1 MPNKTYAI
9 RYLPLFYDDL
19 EINALYIAEE
29 LNNPQAA
36 IELMNA
42 VKAAIAERQ
51 PYAESFEK
59 YYSEK
64 DRELPY
70 YRIYVGNYIVWYVV
84 IDDLNDQGI
93 MEVRRFTNKSQDQTK
108 LI

>member
-42 VKAAIAERQ
+42 VKAAIDLI
-51 PYAESFEK
+51 S
-59 YYSEK
+59 K
-64 DRELPY
+64 DRVPTDGTLSLLS
-70 YRIYVGNYIVWYVV
+70 RIFPAY
-84 IDDLNDQGI
+84 
-93 MEVRRFTNKSQDQTK
+93 
-108 LI
+108 